1 MCKTFVSGLRDA
13 FDLVNGAA
21 KPSACRGLYLGYIV
35 VGYAAQTVSL
45 LFEQEA
51 AKRSK
56 NGVEI
61 FRACGRDESYA
72 PSTCANF

>member
-1 MCKTFVSGLRDA
+1 M
-13 FDLVNGAA
+13 
-21 KPSACRGLYLGYIV
+21 GYFV
-35 VGYAAQTVSL
+35 VGYAVQTVSL

-61 FRACGRDESYA
+61 FRACGRDEGCA